1 MAKLLASVLLPALQ
15 LIRLAVGAWWAW
27 AHLSTCDTACGVLK
41 RILSHQC
48 FHSHW
53 VMGKGRQDGHYLWN
67 CFILLPKIIGNFHNS
82 PNRFLNVQLVCNW
95 LASSERNELP
105 EGMAKCL
112 LALPRTPLPIYCGGN
127 LEMDS
132 GLCLASFLLPEL
144 VVQVAHHYP
153 ASLHAASWSTPQVAL
168 YQIKLLQLNVPGK

>member
-1 MAKLLASVLLPALQ
+1 M
-15 LIRLAVGAWWAW
+15 
-27 AHLSTCDTACGVLK
+27 CDTACGVLK

-153 ASLHAASWSTPQVAL
+153 ASLRAASWSTPQVAL